1 MIALTTAQIISIV
14 IFVIVMILII
24 SEKVH
29 RTTAALAGAVAL
41 ILAGIVTFDTGV
53 SHIDFGTL
61 GVLVGMMIFVAVVK
75 NSGIFEYLAIRA
87 AKIAKGN
94 PWLIM
99 VLFCL
104 ITAVLSA
111 FLDNVTTVLLIG
123 PVTFTVCKMLEIS
136 PVPFF
141 IAEIIASNVGGTA
154 TLIGDPPNI
163 MIGSATGLTFFDF
176 LMYDGPAVL
185 IILAAAMICFYFIY
199 GRKMGIAE
207 DKQASIMTLHAH
219 EAIKS
224 KSLFYKSVV
233 MTVITAVAFV
243 LHGAVHIEP
252 SVVALAAAAI
262 MLILSRVEVEEVL
275 MDVEWSTIGFFA
287 GLFVVVGGLA
297 ETGVIE
303 MLANALIDATG
314 GDLFLT
320 IIIMV
325 WASAIIS
332 SFLDNIP
339 LVATLI
345 PIVQTMEAAGL
356 DVMPYWWAISL
367 GACIGGIGTLIGASA
382 NVVLAGISGKYG
394 YPITFMEYT
403 KIGFPLMILF
413 TAIACIYLVV
423 RFCVLG
429 WM

>member
-1 MIALTTAQIISIV
+1 MFALTTAQIIAIV
-14 IFVIVMILII
+14 IFIVVMVLIV

-29 RTTAALAGAVAL
+29 RTVAALAGAVAL
-41 ILAGIVTFDTGV
+41 ILTGVVTFDIGV
-53 SHIDFGTL
+53 EHIDFGTL

-75 NSGIFEYLAIRA
+75 NSGIFEYLAIKA
-87 AKIAKGN
+87 AKAAKGN
-94 PWLIM
+94 PWMIM

-123 PVTFTVCKMLEIS
+123 PVTYTVCKMLEVNPI
-136 PVPFF
+136 PFF
-141 IAEIIASNVGGTA
+141 ITEIIASNVGGTA

-185 IILAAAMICFYFIY
+185 IILVVAIGLFYLLY
-199 GRKMGIAE
+199 GKKMGVAAE
-207 DKQASIMTLHAH
+207 KQQAIMTLHAH

-224 KSLFYKSVV
+224 KSLFTKSVV
-233 MTVITAVAFV
+233 MIVLVAIAFV
-243 LHGAVHIEP
+243 IHGWVHVEP

-262 MLILSRVEVEEVL
+262 MMLISRAHVEETL
-275 MDVEWSTIGFFA
+275 EDVEWATIGFFA

-303 MLANALIDATG
+303 MLAYALIDATG
-314 GDLFLT
+314 GDMLIT
-320 IIIMV
+320 IVVLV
-325 WASAIIS
+325 WASAIVS

-339 LVATLI
+339 MVATLI
-345 PIVQTMEAAGL
+345 PIIQTMQATGI
-356 DVMPYWWAISL
+356 DVMPLWWAVSL

-382 NVVLAGISGKYG
+382 NVVLAGMSTKYG
-394 YPITFMEYT
+394 HPITFMEYT
-403 KIGFPLMILF
+403 KVGFPMMLVF
-413 TAIACIYLVV
+413 TAIACAYLVL
-423 RFCVLG
+423 RFVVLA
-429 WM
+429 

>member
-14 IFVIVMILII
+14 IFVVVMALII

-29 RTTAALAGAVAL
+29 RTTAALAGAVTL
-41 ILAGIVTFDTGV
+41 ILAGIITFDTGV
-53 SHIDFGTL
+53 EHIDFGTL

-99 VLFCL
+99 VLFTL

-123 PVTFTVCKMLEIS
+123 PVTYTVCKMLEIN
-136 PVPFF
+136 PIPFF
-141 IAEIIASNVGGTA
+141 ITEIIASNVGGTA

-176 LMYDGPAVL
+176 LAYDGPAV
-185 IILAAAMICFYFIY
+185 IVILVVSTIMYYFLY
-199 GRKMGIAE
+199 GKKMGVSAE
-207 DKQASIMTLHAH
+207 KQASIMQLHAH

-224 KSLFYKSVV
+224 KSLFTKSVV
-233 MTVITAVAFV
+233 MIVLVAIAFV
-243 LHGAVHIEP
+243 MHGAVHVEP

-262 MLILSRVEVEEVL
+262 MLIISRAEVEETL

-303 MLANALIDATG
+303 MMAYALIDLTG
-314 GDLFLT
+314 GDMMIT
-320 IIIMV
+320 IIVLV

-345 PIVQTMEAAGL
+345 PIIQTMETTGI
-356 DVMPYWWAISL
+356 DVMPLWWAVSL

-394 YPITFMEYT
+394 HPISFMEYT
-403 KIGFPLMILF
+403 KVGFPMMIVF
-413 TAIACIYLVV
+413 TAIACVYLVL
-423 RFCVLG
+423 RFCILV
-429 WM
+429 

>member
-1 MIALTTAQIISIV
+1 MIALTTAQIIAIV
-14 IFVIVMILII
+14 IFVIVMALII

-41 ILAGIVTFDTGV
+41 ILAGVISFDTSV
-53 SHIDFGTL
+53 HHIDFGTL

-87 AKIAKGN
+87 AKLAKGN
-94 PWLIM
+94 PWIIM

-123 PVTFTVCKMLEIS
+123 PVTYTVCKMLEIS

-141 IAEIIASNVGGTA
+141 ITEIIASNVGGTA

-176 LMYDGPAVL
+176 LIYDGPAVL
-185 IILAAAMICFYFIY
+185 IILAVSILMFYALY
-199 GRKMGIAE
+199 GRKMAVSA
-207 DKQASIMTLHAH
+207 DKQASIMSLHAH

-224 KSLFYKSVV
+224 PSLFKKSVV
-233 MTVITAVAFV
+233 MIVLVALAFV
-243 LHGAVHIEP
+243 LHGTFHVEP
-252 SVVALAAAAI
+252 AVVALAAAAI
-262 MLILSRVEVEEVL
+262 MLLLGRADVEHTL

-303 MLANALIDATG
+303 MLAYALIDLTG
-314 GDLFLT
+314 GDLMIT
-320 IIIMV
+320 IIVLV

-345 PIVQTMEAAGL
+345 PIIQTMETTGI
-356 DVMPYWWAISL
+356 DVMPLWWAVSL
-367 GACIGGIGTLIGASA
+367 GACIGGIGSLIGASA

-394 YPITFMEYT
+394 HPITFMEYT
-403 KIGFPLMILF
+403 RIGFPMMIVF
-413 TAIACIYLVV
+413 TAIACIYLVL
-423 RFCVLG
+423 RFCVLA
-429 WM
+429 

>member
-1 MIALTTAQIISIV
+1 MIALTTAQIIAIV
-14 IFVIVMILII
+14 IFVVVMALII

-41 ILAGIVTFDTGV
+41 ILSGVLTFDNGV
-53 SHIDFGTL
+53 EHIDFGTL

-87 AKIAKGN
+87 AKMAKGN
-94 PWLIM
+94 PWIIM

-123 PVTFTVCKMLEIS
+123 PVTFTVCKMLEMS

-141 IAEIIASNVGGTA
+141 ITEIMASNIGGTA

-163 MIGSATGLTFFDF
+163 MIGSAANLTFMDF
-176 LMYDGPAVL
+176 LEFNGPA
-185 IILAAAMICFYFIY
+185 ILMIMVVAIAIFYVMY
-199 GRKMGIAE
+199 GRNMGASAE
-207 DKQASIMTLHAH
+207 QQASIMELHAH
-219 EAIKS
+219 EAIKN
-224 KSLFYKSVV
+224 KSLFNKSVV
-233 MTVITAVAFV
+233 MIVLVAIAFV
-243 LHGAVHIEP
+243 CHSMVNIPP
-252 SVVALAAAAI
+252 SVVALTAAAI
-262 MLILSRVEVEEVL
+262 MLLISSADVEKVL
-275 MDVEWSTIGFFA
+275 LDVEWATIGFFA

-303 MLANALIDATG
+303 MMAYALIDITG
-314 GDLFLT
+314 GDMMITLIVL
-320 IIIMV
+320 V

-345 PIVQTMEAAGL
+345 PIITTMEATGM
-356 DVMPYWWAISL
+356 DVMPLWWAVSL

-382 NVVLAGISGKYG
+382 NVVLSGMSGRYG
-394 YPITFMEYT
+394 YPITFMDYT
-403 KIGFPLMILF
+403 KVGFPLMLVF
-413 TAIACIYLVV
+413 TAISCVYLVL
-423 RFCVLG
+423 RCCVF
-429 WM
+429 

>member
-14 IFVIVMILII
+14 IFVVVMIFIV
-24 SEKVH
+24 SEKIH
-29 RTTAALAGAVAL
+29 RTTAALAGAVVL
-41 ILAGIVTFDTGV
+41 IIVGVIDFDTGV
-53 SHIDFGTL
+53 EHIDFGTL

-87 AKIAKGN
+87 AKLAKGN
-94 PWLIM
+94 PWMIM

-123 PVTFTVCKMLEIS
+123 PVTYTVCKMLEIN

-141 IAEIIASNVGGTA
+141 IVEIIASNVGGTA

-185 IILAAAMICFYFIY
+185 VILAVSIAMFYVIY
-199 GRKMGIAE
+199 GRKMGVSDE
-207 DKQASIMTLHAH
+207 KQASIMTLHAH

-224 KSLFYKSVV
+224 QSLFNKSVV
-233 MTVITAVAFV
+233 MTILVAIAFV
-243 LHGAVHIEP
+243 LHGAVHVEP

-262 MLILSRVEVEEVL
+262 MLIIGRANVESTLE
-275 MDVEWSTIGFFA
+275 DVEWSTIGFFA

-303 MLANALIDATG
+303 MLAYALIDLTG
-314 GDLFLT
+314 GDTMIT
-320 IIIMV
+320 IIVLV

-345 PIVQTMEAAGL
+345 PIITTMEASGI
-356 DVMPYWWAISL
+356 DVQPLWWSVSL
-367 GACIGGIGTLIGASA
+367 GACIGGIGTLVGASA
-382 NVVLAGISGKYG
+382 NVVLAGISSKYG
-394 YPITFMEYT
+394 HPITFMEYT
-403 KIGFPLMILF
+403 KIGFPMMIVF
-413 TAIACIYLVV
+413 TAIACVYLVL
-423 RFCVLG
+423 RFCVFV
-429 WM
+429 

>member
-14 IFVIVMILII
+14 IFVVVMALII

-29 RTTAALAGAVAL
+29 RTTAALAGAVTL
-41 ILAGIVTFDTGV
+41 ILAGIITFDTGV
-53 SHIDFGTL
+53 EHIDFGTL

-87 AKIAKGN
+87 AKVAKGN

-99 VLFCL
+99 VLFTL
-104 ITAVLSA
+104 ITALLSA

-123 PVTFTVCKMLEIS
+123 PVTYTVCKMLEIN
-136 PVPFF
+136 PIPFF
-141 IAEIIASNVGGTA
+141 ITEIIASNVGGTA

-176 LMYDGPAVL
+176 LAYDGPAVL
-185 IILAAAMICFYFIY
+185 VILAVSTVMYYFLY
-199 GRKMGIAE
+199 GKKMGVSAE
-207 DKQASIMTLHAH
+207 KQASIMQLHAH

-224 KSLFYKSVV
+224 KSLFTKSVV
-233 MTVITAVAFV
+233 MIVLVAIAFV
-243 LHGAVHIEP
+243 MHGAVHVEP

-262 MLILSRVEVEEVL
+262 MLIISRAEVEETL

-303 MLANALIDATG
+303 MMAYALIDLTG
-314 GDLFLT
+314 GDMMIT
-320 IIIMV
+320 IIVLV

-345 PIVQTMEAAGL
+345 PIIQTMETTGI
-356 DVMPYWWAISL
+356 DVMPLWWAVSL

-394 YPITFMEYT
+394 HPISFMEYT
-403 KIGFPLMILF
+403 KVGFPMMIVF
-413 TAIACIYLVV
+413 TAIACVYLVL
-423 RFCVLG
+423 RFCILV
-429 WM
+429 